1 MEHEDTLRATFRT
14 LRGERVPPD
23 AHGAAGVIRRGRAVR
38 SRRRTAAVVGTA
50 VATAAVA
57 ALALALLPGPPTT
70 PEPGA
75 PPAETTTTVLTT
87 PTDLPPGRTSP

>member
-1 MEHEDTLRATFRT
+1 MDHEDTLRATFRT
-14 LRGERVPPD
+14 LQGEAVPPD
-23 AHGAAGVIRRGRAVR
+23 RHGAAGVIRRGRAVR

-70 PEPGA
+70 PEPGS
-75 PPAETTTTVLTT
+75 PPQPTTGVLTT
-87 PTDLPPGRTSP
+87 PTDLPPSRTSP